1 MPATLSTEDKIEI
14 VLIVGDN
21 YKTYREA
28 AEIFNNRHP
37 EQNLHYGTVRKLLNK
52 FKTFGDVTN
61 KFNNKRQQRVVNDD
75 MEFEVMLSAI
85 EHPKK
90 SLRTRAASLPNP
102 INKDTVSKILK
113 KNKFHPYKPR
123 FIHTLRPG
131 DSDRRFEFCCDIQ
144 GMLED
149 NPFMG
154 RHILFTDEAT
164 FTSNG
169 TVSSQNCR
177 WWSDTNPHF
186 TIKTRDQYAFKTNVW
201 CGIYRNKIIGP
212 FFSMSL

>member
-1 MPATLSTEDKIEI
+1 MPATLSTEQKIEI
-14 VLIVGDN
+14 VLIVGEN

-37 EQNLHYGTVRKLLNK
+37 EKNLHYGTVSKILNK
-52 FKTFGDVTN
+52 FKTSGDVKN
-61 KFNNKRQQRVVNDD
+61 KFSNKRQQRIANYN
-75 MEFEVMLSAI
+75 MEFEIMLSAI

-90 SLRTRAASLPNP
+90 SLRERAASVQNL
-102 INKDTVSKILK
+102 IKKDTVSKILK
-113 KNKFHPYKPR
+113 KNKFKPYKSR

-131 DSDRRFEFCCDIQ
+131 DYDRRLEFCFNIQ

-154 RHILFTDEAT
+154 RHILFSDEAT

-177 WWSDTNPHF
+177 WWSDTNPNY

-201 CGIYRNKIIGP
+201 CGIYKNKIIGP